1 MIQQLYEIFRRNRKK
16 LLGNIE
22 NNQKQQCSHGLIVM
36 TQKQFNKFWLY
47 QLTRGISFTILLLA
61 CSFILTLI
69 RCILLPWTWSKR
81 TNSWARWDLPLFLH
95 LWRKKCFGGTTF
107 TVSPIKLSAQLM
119 ALATQ
124 EWPQGKGPQLRGRIV
139 SDRSS
144 TAPNA
149 TCYNQISD

>member
-16 LLGNIE
+16 LLSNIE

-95 LWRKKCFGGTTF
+95 LWRKKCFGGLLLPCVPDE
-107 TVSPIKLSAQLM
+107 TVGPAHGLGHPGV
-119 ALATQ
+119 ATRERATAERTHCQ
-124 EWPQGKGPQLRGRIV
+124 WQKQYGPKRHLL
-139 SDRSS
+139 
-144 TAPNA
+144 
-149 TCYNQISD
+149 

>member
-1 MIQQLYEIFRRNRKK
+1 MALSANKRDFLHDPPTGMQFHFDFDQMYPVALDMIQKDEQLSQMRFALVPTLVKEEVFWRNYFYR
-16 LLGNIE
+16 
-22 NNQKQQCSHGLIVM
+22 
-36 TQKQFNKFWLY
+36 
-47 QLTRGISFTILLLA
+47 
-61 CSFILTLI
+61 
-69 RCILLPWTWSKR
+69 
-81 TNSWARWDLPLFLH
+81 
-95 LWRKKCFGGTTF
+95 
-107 TVSPIKLSAQLM
+107 VSLIKLSAQLM